1 METKYDEVNGTI
13 STETTHF
20 SRYMIVDKTAW
31 FEAWSEELNYT
42 NVQYEKSAC
51 YTVLAVDCSGSMS
64 SSDPITIIADTSY
77 PYINIRDCKRHDA
90 VVNYVGAMDSD
101 DKAAIV
107 AFDSSATTLCGM
119 TDSKLE
125 LSYAARKFYSSGGT
139 NYNNVLTESIAILD
153 NSEGSTRKKI
163 VLLSDG
169 KASVS
174 DSVLES
180 AKSSNIKIYTVGLGN
195 SSDSVLQ
202 NIADETGGEFFK
214 AYTADELVDIY
225 EEIGV
230 AVDIDTTDTDGDGL
244 YDVYE
249 TAGMRLQNGKI
260 IYTDPLLKDTDGDG
274 LEDGQEIDPEM
285 KQLYASGMPSDVA
298 EIQPYY
304 FVMYSDPNSEDGDDD
319 GILDVKDIY
328 ALEYNNYPNLFNDFI
343 NDNVI
348 EMDMV
353 RQDDNDFV
361 IALEPLGN
369 ICKYYGIDYLESFI
383 DSATGNYDDLTVIFD
398 DWYIYAI
405 PNGDEWAF
413 SIIKMRTSHNE
424 GGVGVSI
431 PFKEFDISLFE
442 NEDKML
448 LSNSLKE
455 IVYMRDAVEHDE
467 AIRCFFDNPNNST
480 NYFIA
485 DLYVELII
493 QKECINNTINVEIY
507 LPRQTKFLNQHS
519 TIYDEDNQCIYI
531 NDVSNPSLIERQCLL
546 ITHSGNPSY
555 NSFAAEVYYHAD
567 KCGTAKIPFVYNS
580 AKKADMGADE
590 EKDDITDNSYI
601 NYNGKYVKQQR
612 DLFGDF

>member
-1 METKYDEVNGTI
+1 MMNEKALDDYIVLWYDEENYTFVEMETKYDEVNGTI

-304 FVMYSDPNSEDGDDD
+304 FVMYSDPNSEDGDSD
-319 GILDVKDIY
+319 GILDNQEVNSNYESYYSNPLLKDSDYDGIVDFSDPQPLMKNKMEEINWETWSEINLKEYMEKRNITEVIFKGVHSVKFGNYHTSVLVFASTESDYYDSEHFTQIGEDWSDNWKDIHY
-328 ALEYNNYPNLFNDFI
+328 VTLGAGPGWGLSGDPLTADYNRPKDIQLDIKVQMINLTTSSVI
-343 NDNVI
+343 N
-348 EMDMV
+348 E
-353 RQDDNDFV
+353 
-361 IALEPLGN
+361 N
-369 ICKYYGIDYLESFI
+369 ID
-383 DSATGNYDDLTVIFD
+383 
-398 DWYIYAI
+398 
-405 PNGDEWAF
+405 
-413 SIIKMRTSHNE
+413 
-424 GGVGVSI
+424 
-431 PFKEFDISLFE
+431 
-442 NEDKML
+442 ML
-448 LSNSLKE
+448 LENHEYYKK
-455 IVYMRDAVEHDE
+455 VDDE
-467 AIRCFFDNPNNST
+467 N
-480 NYFIA
+480 
-485 DLYVELII
+485 L
-493 QKECINNTINVEIY
+493 
-507 LPRQTKFLNQHS
+507 
-519 TIYDEDNQCIYI
+519 
-531 NDVSNPSLIERQCLL
+531 
-546 ITHSGNPSY
+546 PSY
-555 NSFAAEVYYHAD
+555 NLFPGNENEQ
-567 KCGTAKIPFVYNS
+567 NS
-580 AKKADMGADE
+580 
-590 EKDDITDNSYI
+590 NSYAVGLLNASGI
-601 NYNGKYVKQQR
+601 DDLGEPIYNVPGYEYP
-612 DLFGDF
+612 LASSYFGREE